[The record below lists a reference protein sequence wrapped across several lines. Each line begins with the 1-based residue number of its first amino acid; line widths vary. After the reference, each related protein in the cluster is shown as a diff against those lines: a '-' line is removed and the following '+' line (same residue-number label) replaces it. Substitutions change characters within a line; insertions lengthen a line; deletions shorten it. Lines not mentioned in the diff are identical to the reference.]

1 MIYLFEVRSYAMDL
15 KIVLLG
21 PPGSG
26 KGTQT
31 ERLCAELNFTKIST
45 GDLLREAVK
54 QGSPLG
60 LKAKSFMESG
70 GLVPDLL
77 VGDLIKEKLT
87 GLTGGVILDGFPRT
101 VEQAKMLDQIITVD
115 MAIDL
120 EVDEELLVKRLTERR
135 VCKACNAVYHL
146 EFNPPK
152 VAGKCDKCGSDLIQ
166 RNDDSEKVVRERLR
180 VYKEKTLPLTRYYYN
195 KQILVRI
202 DGQGDIGGVYE
213 RILKALRSHKK

>member
-1 MIYLFEVRSYAMDL
+1 MDL

-31 ERLCAELNFTKIST
+31 ERLCAELKFTKIST

-54 QGSPLG
+54 LGTPLG
-60 LKAKSFMESG
+60 VKAKSFMESG
-70 GLVPDLL
+70 GLVPDQL

-87 GLTGGVILDGFPRT
+87 GLQGGVILDGFPRT

-135 VCKACNAVYHL
+135 VCKSCNSVFHL

-152 VAGKCDKCGSDLIQ
+152 VAGKCDKCGSELIQ

-180 VYKEKTLPLTRYYYN
+180 VYKEKTLPLTRYYYD

-202 DGQGDIGGVYE
+202 DGQGEIGDVYA
-213 RILKALRSHKK
+213 RILKALRSHKTK

>member
-1 MIYLFEVRSYAMDL
+1 MIYLSEVRSYAMDL

-31 ERLCAELNFTKIST
+31 ERLCAELKFTKIST

-54 QGSPLG
+54 QGTPLG
-60 LKAKSFMESG
+60 IKAKSYMESG
-70 GLVPDLL
+70 GLVPDQL

-87 GLTGGVILDGFPRT
+87 GQKGGVLLDGFPRT
-101 VEQAKMLDQIITVD
+101 VEQAKMLDQIIKVD
-115 MAIDL
+115 LAIDL

-135 VCKACNAVYHL
+135 VCKSCNSVFHL

-152 VAGKCDKCGSDLIQ
+152 LAGKCDKCGSDLIQ

-180 VYKEKTLPLTRYYYN
+180 VYKEKTLPLTRYYYD

-202 DGQGDIGGVYE
+202 NGQGDISDVYE
-213 RILKALRSHKK
+213 RVLKA

>member
-1 MIYLFEVRSYAMDL
+1 LKSVPTPMDL

-31 ERLCAELNFTKIST
+31 ERLCAELKFTKIST

-54 QGSPLG
+54 LGTPLG
-60 LKAKSFMESG
+60 VKAKSFMESG
-70 GLVPDLL
+70 GLVPDQL
-77 VGDLIKEKLT
+77 VGDLIKEKLS
-87 GLTGGVILDGFPRT
+87 GAQGGVILDGCPRT

-135 VCKACNAVYHL
+135 VCKACNSVFHL

-152 VAGKCDKCGSDLIQ
+152 VAGKCDKCGSELIQ

-180 VYKEKTLPLTRYYYN
+180 VYKEKTLPLTRYYYD
-195 KQILVRI
+195 KRILVRI
-202 DGQGDIGGVYE
+202 DGQGDIGDVYE
-213 RILKALRSHKK
+213 RILKALRSHKTK

>member
-1 MIYLFEVRSYAMDL
+1 MDL

-54 QGSPLG
+54 LGTPLG
-60 LKAKSFMESG
+60 LKAKSYMESG
-70 GLVPDLL
+70 GLVPDQL
-77 VGDLIKEKLT
+77 VGDLIKDKLA
-87 GLTGGVILDGFPRT
+87 GIKGGVILDGFPRT

-135 VCKACNAVYHL
+135 VCKSCNSVFHL

-152 VAGKCDKCGSDLIQ
+152 APGACDKCGSELIQ

-180 VYKEKTLPLTRYYYN
+180 VYKEKTLPLTRYYYD
-195 KQILVRI
+195 KRILVRI
-202 DGQGDIGGVYE
+202 DGQGDIGDVYQ
-213 RILKALRSHKK
+213 RILKALKSHVKKS

>member
-1 MIYLFEVRSYAMDL
+1 MDL

-31 ERLCAELNFTKIST
+31 ERLCAELKFTKIST

-54 QGSPLG
+54 QGTPLG
-60 LKAKSFMESG
+60 VKAKSYMESG
-70 GLVPDLL
+70 GLVPDQL
-77 VGDLIKEKLT
+77 VGDLIKEKLAD
-87 GLTGGVILDGFPRT
+87 LKGGVILDGFPRT

-120 EVDEELLVKRLTERR
+120 EVDEELLVRRLTERR
-135 VCKACNAVYHL
+135 VCKSCNSVFHL

-152 VAGKCDKCGSDLIQ
+152 VAGKCDKCGGELYQ
-166 RNDDSEKVVRERLR
+166 RNDDKPETIENRL
-180 VYKEKTLPLTRYYYN
+180 V
-195 KQILVRI
+195 
-202 DGQGDIGGVYE
+202 VYE
-213 RILKALRSHKK
+213 KQTAPLIEYYRKKNMLADIDASEGAIDDIVKKITEVVGK

>member
-1 MIYLFEVRSYAMDL
+1 MDL

-31 ERLCAELNFTKIST
+31 ERLCAELKFTKIST
-45 GDLLREAVK
+45 GDLLREAVRL
-54 QGSPLG
+54 GSPLG
-60 LKAKSFMESG
+60 LKAKSYMESG
-70 GLVPDLL
+70 GLVPDNL

-87 GLTGGVILDGFPRT
+87 DLKGGVILDGFPRT

-120 EVDEELLVKRLTERR
+120 EVDEELLVRRLTERR
-135 VCKACNAVYHL
+135 VCNSCNAVFHM

-152 VAGKCDKCGSDLIQ
+152 VAGKCDKCGSELIQ

-180 VYKEKTLPLTRYYYN
+180 V
-195 KQILVRI
+195 Q
-202 DGQGDIGGVYE
+202 GQDTPSDPV
-213 RILKALRSHKK
+213 LLRQADPGTHRWSRRHWWRLRAHT

>member
-1 MIYLFEVRSYAMDL
+1 MDL

-31 ERLCAELNFTKIST
+31 ERLCAELKFTKIST

-54 QGSPLG
+54 LGTPLG
-60 LKAKSFMESG
+60 VKAKSYMESG
-70 GLVPDLL
+70 GLVPDQL
-77 VGDLIKEKLT
+77 VGDLIKEKLA
-87 GLTGGVILDGFPRT
+87 GLKGGVILDGFPRT

-115 MAIDL
+115 LAIDL
-120 EVDEELLVKRLTERR
+120 EVDEELLVRRLTERR
-135 VCKACNAVYHL
+135 VCKACNSVFHL

-152 VAGKCDKCGSDLIQ
+152 VAGKCDKCGSELIQ

-180 VYKEKTLPLTRYYYN
+180 VYKEKTLPLTRYYYD

-202 DGQGDIGGVYE
+202 DGQGDIAGVYG
-213 RILKALRSHKK
+213 RILKALKAHKPKA